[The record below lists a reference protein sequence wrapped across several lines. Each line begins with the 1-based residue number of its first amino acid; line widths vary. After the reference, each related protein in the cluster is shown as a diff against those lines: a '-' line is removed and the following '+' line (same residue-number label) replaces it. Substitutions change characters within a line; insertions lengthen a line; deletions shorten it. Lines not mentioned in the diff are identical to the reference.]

1 MEYPVYLDNAAT
13 TAVDPAVVE
22 AMLPYFLSAYGNPA
36 TLYGVGMMAREAVD
50 HAREAVADMINA
62 SPDEIVF
69 TSGGTEADNAAIK
82 GVAAAYAD
90 KGKHLIT
97 SAIEHHAVLE
107 PMETLAHSGYELDIL
122 PVDSEGRISLET
134 LKSLLR
140 PDTLLVSIMHA
151 NNEIGTIQPIGEIG
165 SLCRENGALFHTD
178 AVQTFGKIPLN
189 VREQKIDLMSVS
201 AHKLHGPKG
210 IGFLYV
216 RRGTKLHRF
225 MEGGGQE
232 RGYRSGTLNVPG
244 IVGLGKATELAKERM
259 ESEAK
264 RLTTLRDVF
273 IAKLMNT
280 VSGVSVNGS
289 RAHRLPNNI
298 SVCIEGI
305 QGETLLLAL
314 DASRIC
320 ASAGSACS
328 TGSMEPSHVLKALG
342 VSRDLARGAVRITL
356 GRETTLESLDYTLDA
371 LERSVQGLRELSGA
385 GTNY

>member
-13 TAVDPAVVE
+13 TAVDPAVAE

-36 TLYGVGMMAREAVD
+36 TLYSVGMMAREAVD
-50 HAREAVADMINA
+50 HAREVVAEMINA

-82 GVAAAYAD
+82 GVAAAYSD
-90 KGKHLIT
+90 KGNRFLT

-107 PMETLAHSGYELDIL
+107 PMETLAHNGCELDIL
-122 PVDSEGRISLET
+122 PVDSEGLISPET
-134 LKSLLR
+134 LRRRLR
-140 PDTLLVSIMHA
+140 PDSLLVSIMHA

-165 SLCRENGALFHTD
+165 AICRENGVLFHTD
-178 AVQTFGKIPLN
+178 AVQTFGKIPID
-189 VREQKIDLMSVS
+189 VREQKIDLLSVS

-210 IGFLYV
+210 VGFLYV
-216 RRGTKLHRF
+216 RRGVKLQRF

-244 IVGLGKATELAKERM
+244 IVGLGKAAELAKERM
-259 ESEAK
+259 EGEAK

-273 IAKLMNT
+273 IAKLLNT

-289 RAHRLPNNI
+289 RTRRLPNNV

-314 DASRIC
+314 DAARIC

-342 VSRDLARGAVRITL
+342 VPRDLARGAVRITL
-356 GRETTLESLDYTLDA
+356 GRETTLEALDYTLDA
-371 LERSVQGLRELSGA
+371 LERSVQGLRQLAGA
-385 GTNY
+385 GTN